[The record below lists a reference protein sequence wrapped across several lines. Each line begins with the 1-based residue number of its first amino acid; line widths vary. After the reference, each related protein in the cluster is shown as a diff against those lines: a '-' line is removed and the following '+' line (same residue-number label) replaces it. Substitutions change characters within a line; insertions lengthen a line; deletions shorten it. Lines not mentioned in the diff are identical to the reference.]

1 MKKICVL
8 LVFILLI
15 LCCFGCG
22 NTNRSGNIDDK
33 YIHTTTE
40 SINRWFP
47 GLEGIVSTR
56 WELISEDED
65 DFFSDLLPTPDSDRA
80 SGYIWLDKDIAEKY
94 LEEYEWRETDPN
106 VELQYL
112 STDLLN
118 AGGWLYSSQ
127 FDEDMRWKPFMG
139 RLWFN
144 GEVILF
150 SGGMS

>member
-1 MKKICVL
+1 MKKISVL

-15 LCCFGCG
+15 LCCVGCG
-22 NTNRSGNIDDK
+22 NTNRGRNIDDK

-65 DFFSDLLPTPDSDRA
+65 GFFSDLLPTPDSDLA

-94 LEEYEWRETDPN
+94 LEEYEWREADPN
-106 VELQYL
+106 VEFQYL

-139 RLWFN
+139 SLWFN